1 MHRMM
6 GVSALLFMPLLTA
19 CASSPPIT
27 KIETVRTVVPAAL
40 TSCKERPSMP
50 SPPVTDQKIGRLI
63 VDLIDAHD
71 DCFGKNQR
79 IRELQD
85 PDHEKTD

>member
-1 MHRMM
+1 MHRIMA
-6 GVSALLFMPLLTA
+6 VSALLFMPLLTA

-27 KIETVRTVVPAAL
+27 QIKTVRTVVPAAL
-40 TSCKERPSMP
+40 TNCKERPRMP
-50 SPPVTDQKIGRLI
+50 APPVTDQKVGRLI

-79 IRELQD
+79 IRELQETE
-85 PDHEKTD
+85 HAKTD

>member
-1 MHRMM
+1 M

-19 CASSPPIT
+19 CAASQPIT
-27 KIETVRTVVPAAL
+27 KIETVRITVPAAL
-40 TSCKERPSMP
+40 TSCKDRPPMP
-50 SPPVTDQKIGRLI
+50 DQPVTDQKVGRLI

-79 IRELQD
+79 IRELQET
-85 PDHEKTD
+85 DHEKAD

>member
-6 GVSALLFMPLLTA
+6 VVSALLCMPLLTA
-19 CASSPPIT
+19 CASSQPIT

-40 TSCKERPSMP
+40 TRCKERPPMP
-50 SPPVTDQKIGRLI
+50 EPPVTDQKVGRLI

-85 PDHEKTD
+85 TDHEKAD

>member
-27 KIETVRTVVPAAL
+27 KIKTVRTDVPAAL
-40 TSCKERPSMP
+40 TSCKERPQMP
-50 SPPVTDQKIGRLI
+50 SPPVTDQKVGRLI

-79 IRELQD
+79 IRELQ
-85 PDHEKTD
+85 ESQNAETD

>member
-1 MHRMM
+1 
-6 GVSALLFMPLLTA
+6 MP
-19 CASSPPIT
+19 P
-27 KIETVRTVVPAAL
+27 
-40 TSCKERPSMP
+40 
-50 SPPVTDQKIGRLI
+50 PPVTDQKVGRLI

-85 PDHEKTD
+85 PDHEKAD